1 MIKNLT
7 LLLLNVFDF
16 FYKKKIIRFL
26 KKNDLIN
33 IDIFFDIGA
42 HKGESINF
50 FLKEIKV
57 KKIISFE
64 ASPINF
70 EFLKKKKNYYVK
82 KFPNIN
88 IKIENIALGSE
99 NKNILFKQ
107 FDESSSSTFSRIN
120 KQSKYFKRKYNIL
133 NFLSKEEIFK
143 SFNLKIQT
151 LDNYMEIN
159 NLKKIDFIKID
170 TEGFENNVLEGGIKL
185 LKKHKP
191 KFIQLEFNW
200 HQLIKNQ
207 TLRNLSKLIYFSDV
221 YRILPNNYGIIKIDP
236 SRPENNIYHLSNYIF
251 INKNI
256 SKKFK

>member
-70 EFLKKKKNYYVK
+70 EFLKKKKNYYIK

-99 NKNILFKQ
+99 NSNILFKQ

-120 KQSKYFKRKYNIL
+120 KQSKYFKRKYNLL
-133 NFLSKEEIFK
+133 NFLSKEEIFR

-170 TEGFENNVLEGGIKL
+170 TEGYEYEILKGLRDKMNNVGIIMIEHHYDDMIKKNYTFRDINAL
-185 LKKHKP
+185 LKVNSFAQIYK
-191 KFIQLEFNW
+191 
-200 HQLIKNQ
+200 
-207 TLRNLSKLIYFSDV
+207 SKMPFRKTFEYIY
-221 YRILPNNYGIIKIDP
+221 
-236 SRPENNIYHLSNYIF
+236 
-251 INKNI
+251 
-256 SKKFK
+256 KKKES

>member
-16 FYKKKIIRFL
+16 FYKKRIIRFL

-70 EFLKKKKNYYVK
+70 EFLKKKKNYYIK

-99 NKNILFKQ
+99 NRNISFKQ

-170 TEGFENNVLEGGIKL
+170 TEGYEYEILKGLRDKMNNVGIIMIEHHYDDMIKKNYTFRDINAL
-185 LKKHKP
+185 LKVNNFAQIYK
-191 KFIQLEFNW
+191 
-200 HQLIKNQ
+200 
-207 TLRNLSKLIYFSDV
+207 SKMPFRKTFEYIY
-221 YRILPNNYGIIKIDP
+221 
-236 SRPENNIYHLSNYIF
+236 
-251 INKNI
+251 
-256 SKKFK
+256 KKKES